1 MQLRALVTDDD
12 ALSPVIGV
20 VLMVAV
26 TVVLSAAVGAFVL
39 DIGSQVTQKS
49 PNVVVGYDFAV
60 DGAGDEYVNL
70 THGGGDD
77 VESGNVE
84 VFINGTVAWNEGA
97 QNSWAVE
104 GSDGWNDG
112 GEIRGGNRVALNGS
126 TSLVSSGDTVQV
138 VWRKGDS
145 SSILGTKT
153 VP

>member
-60 DGAGDEYVNL
+60 DGSGTEYVNL
-70 THGGGDD
+70 THTGGDD
-77 VESGNVE
+77 VKSGNIE
-84 VFINGTVAWNEGA
+84 VFVNGTIAWNDG
-97 QNSWAVE
+97 QQGSWAV
-104 GSDGWNDG
+104 GADDWAG
-112 GEIRGGNRVALNGS
+112 GEITGGNQLVLQGGTADVS
-126 TSLVSSGDTVQV
+126 TGDSVQV
-138 VWRKGDS
+138 IWRKGDS
-145 SSILGTKT
+145 SSILSSKT
-153 VP
+153 VS

>member
-60 DGAGDEYVNL
+60 DGSGTEYVNL
-70 THGGGDD
+70 THTGGDD
-77 VESGNVE
+77 VKSGNVE
-84 VFINGTVAWNEGA
+84 VFVNGTIA
-97 QNSWAVE
+97 
-104 GSDGWNDG
+104 WNDG
-112 GEIRGGNRVALNGS
+112 AQGSWSVGADDWAGGEITGGNQLVLQGGTADVS
-126 TSLVSSGDTVQV
+126 TGDSIQV
-138 VWRKGDS
+138 IWRKGDS
-145 SSILGTKT
+145 SSILSSKT
-153 VP
+153 VS